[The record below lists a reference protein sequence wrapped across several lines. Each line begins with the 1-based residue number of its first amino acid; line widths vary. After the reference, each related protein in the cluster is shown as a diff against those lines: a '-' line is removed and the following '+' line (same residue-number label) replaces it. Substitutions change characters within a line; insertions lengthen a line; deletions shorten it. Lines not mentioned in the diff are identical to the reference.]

1 MFSTLTEAISDRL
14 TPQQLGL
21 FYRRTPQPIARRI
34 ALGAFRRT
42 VRFAAR
48 HSAFYREK
56 FAERKID
63 PKKVRTPEDLGDFFT
78 TPDDL
83 VERGPDFLCKP
94 AQIVFESS
102 GTSGNNKK
110 VYFDEHEM
118 RAMGKS
124 TAAGFR
130 MMGIE
135 KTDRVAN
142 AFDFSIWI
150 PGMITHNGLMANK
163 CFTLDFGKCDPLEV
177 YRRLEL
183 HKFTVV
189 LGEPTWL
196 IRLTEIAEKD
206 GCRYPLKLLMGGA
219 EEMPTAAI
227 EWMKKVW
234 HGADVRMCYGS
245 VEQGNGI
252 GFQPCHQA
260 GGYHLDTL
268 DFFPELVDRDAD
280 GWGEMVFTT
289 LRRQVMP
296 LIRYRTRDVTR
307 LHTDRCGCG
316 LSQPRIERIRGRRD
330 ELVVASGGN
339 LYPKMFAN
347 IVGPVAG
354 LTHDWQVV
362 FRLDGIREVL
372 EIHIETERADRDAV
386 EKEIFAQA
394 THQYPDLMK
403 NLALGIFRMTVVFH
417 PPGEVRTKRKL
428 KRLIDRRHFDP
439 DVALLPDSPTT
450 ADPEAGTP

>member
-1 MFSTLTEAISDRL
+1 MISTVTEAVSDRMG
-14 TPQQLGL
+14 PEQLSF
-21 FYRRTPQPIARRI
+21 FYRHTPAPIARAI
-34 ALGAFRRT
+34 SLGAFRRT
-42 VRFAAR
+42 VRWAAR
-48 HSAFYREK
+48 RSPFYREK
-56 FAERKID
+56 FAQLKIN
-63 PKKVRTPEDLGDFFT
+63 PRKVRRPEDLGDFFT

-83 VERGPDFLCKP
+83 VEHGIDLLCKSP
-94 AQIVFESS
+94 QLVFESS
-102 GTSGNNKK
+102 GTSGKNKK
-110 VYFDEHEM
+110 VYFNEREM

-135 KTDRVAN
+135 ASDRVAN

-150 PGMITHNGLMANK
+150 PGMMAHNGLMANK
-163 CFTLDFGKCDPLEV
+163 CFCLDFGKVDPLEV
-177 YRRLEL
+177 YRRVEL

-206 GCRYPLKLLMGGA
+206 GCKYPLKLLMGGA

-227 EWMKKVW
+227 DWMKKVW

-268 DFFPELVDRDAD
+268 DFYPELVDTDAD
-280 GWGEMVFTT
+280 GWGELVFTT
-289 LRRQVMP
+289 LRRSVMP

-307 LHTDRCGCG
+307 LHKDRCGCG
-316 LSQPRIERIRGRRD
+316 LTQPRIERIRGRRD

-339 LYPKMFAN
+339 LYPKMFEN
-347 IVGPVAG
+347 IVRPVPG

-362 FRLDGIREVL
+362 FKLEGIREVL
-372 EIHIETERADRDAV
+372 EIHVETERRDQATV
-386 EKEIFAQA
+386 EKEIFEQA
-394 THQYPDLMK
+394 AYQYPDLMK
-403 NLALGIFRMTVVFH
+403 NLALGIFRMAVIFH

-428 KRLIDRRHFDP
+428 KRLIDQRHFDP
-439 DVALLPDSPTT
+439 SVAPLAEAQT
-450 ADPEAGTP
+450 AASGVA